1 MKFYAVNTLGD
12 FGNEDLCLL
21 REFVDGI
28 GMHAWK
34 VSKGESL
41 RSVYPADAKIFM
53 TPDSPGIKLCSL
65 IGNTDSMLVAAP
77 ELRATI
83 EKHRQSDVEY
93 LPFTLYDHRKRV
105 HSRDYVI
112 INPLGTFDC
121 LDFKAS
127 QIIWD
132 DEDPD
137 EIIRINKRVLSREK
151 VEQAPALFRIDRD
164 SSNYVVN
171 EALAA
176 ELHERK
182 FSNVTLVELPVR

>member
-1 MKFYAVNTLGD
+1 M
-12 FGNEDLCLL
+12 
-21 REFVDGI
+21 
-28 GMHAWK
+28 
-34 VSKGESL
+34 
-41 RSVYPADAKIFM
+41 
-53 TPDSPGIKLCSL
+53 
-65 IGNTDSMLVAAP
+65 
-77 ELRATI
+77 
-83 EKHRQSDVEY
+83 
-93 LPFTLYDHRKRV
+93 